1 MFSQV
6 LILKPKPLCKCFV
19 PSCVNNSR
27 TVSSM
32 SVKKFLPILLLLIG
46 IVGFMNESQAQNNP
60 FRSVLI
66 EKNLVND
73 EPFRT
78 ERYPV
83 DETIELSVFTLS
95 GNVEIFEN
103 PEIDH
108 IRIDLYVD
116 RGFSLWSGGTNLD
129 NYRIIFQRTRGR
141 IIASVEPR
149 RSESRVWKG
158 DDITFSYIVQTPV
171 DISSRIRNTKGDIYA
186 RNLKGHHL
194 IQATVGNLYL
204 ENLEGDINAYSASGN
219 ITAQRMR
226 GEMNAKTTNGNIS
239 VSNSAGEV
247 RLRTV
252 TGSVEATNGRG
263 TFIAATTTGNITAL
277 LYSVGDGSY
286 IETVTGSV
294 NLTLPAEL
302 NYSIQ
307 ASGSSVDVSDL
318 LNQREFEG
326 RVEQRVANVV
336 FGSGNIPIQI
346 SSVSGSVIIKTGSQ
360 R

>member
-1 MFSQV
+1 MRSKFGN
-6 LILKPKPLCKCFV
+6 I
-19 PSCVNNSR
+19 SR
-27 TVSSM
+27 TVPCM
-32 SVKKFLPILLLLIG
+32 AVKNIVPTLVLVIG
-46 IVGFMNESQAQNNP
+46 IIWGFGEAAAQNSSP
-60 FRSVLI
+60 KSILI
-66 EKNLVND
+66 ENGLVSG
-73 EPFRT
+73 EPF
-78 ERYPV
+78 ESESFPV
-83 DETIELSVFTLS
+83 DRAVELSVFTLS

-103 PEIDH
+103 PDIDH
-108 IRIDLYVD
+108 IQIDLYVD
-116 RGFSLWSGGTNLD
+116 RGFSLWSGGANLD
-129 NYRIIFQRTRGR
+129 NYRIIFQRTRER

-158 DDITFSYIVQTPV
+158 DNITFSYIVQTPV

-186 RNLKGHHL
+186 RNLKGNHL

-204 ENLEGDINAYSASGN
+204 EDLEGEINAYSASGN

-226 GEMNAKTTNGNIS
+226 GEVNAKTTNGNIIIS
-239 VSNSAGEV
+239 DSDGEI

-252 TGSVEATNGRG
+252 TGSVEAVNSRG
-263 TFIAATTTGNITAL
+263 TFIAATTTGNITAML
-277 LYSVGDGSY
+277 NSVGEGSY

-318 LNQREFEG
+318 LNRREFEG
-326 RVEQRVANVV
+326 RVQQRVANVV

-346 SSVSGSVIIKTGSQ
+346 SSVSGNVIIKTGSN
-360 R
+360 

>member
-1 MFSQV
+1 ME
-6 LILKPKPLCKCFV
+6 
-19 PSCVNNSR
+19 
-27 TVSSM
+27 
-32 SVKKFLPILLLLIG
+32 VKKSLTILLFLIG
-46 IVGFMNESQAQNNP
+46 IFGFYNESPAQDSSLRP
-60 FRSVLI
+60 ILI
-66 EKNLVND
+66 ENGLVSG
-73 EPFRT
+73 EPFKT
-78 ERYPV
+78 ERFPV
-83 DETIELSVFTLS
+83 DEAIELSVFTLS

-103 PEIDH
+103 PDIDH

-116 RGFSLWSGGTNLD
+116 RGFSLWSGGANLD

-186 RNLKGHHL
+186 RNLKGNHL

-204 ENLEGDINAYSASGN
+204 ENLEGEINAYSASGN

-226 GEMNAKTTNGNIS
+226 GELNAKTTNGNIT
-239 VSNSAGEV
+239 VTNSNGEV

-252 TGSVEATNGRG
+252 TGSVEAINGRG
-263 TFIAATTTGNITAL
+263 TFIAATTTGSITAQ
-277 LYSVGDGSY
+277 LYSVGEGSY

-307 ASGSSVDVSDL
+307 ASGSNGD
-318 LNQREFEG
+318 RCAAHTC
-326 RVEQRVANVV
+326 R
-336 FGSGNIPIQI
+336 
-346 SSVSGSVIIKTGSQ
+346 
-360 R
+360 